1 MKEFL
6 EKLLKDTRR
15 VEKRKMDSYKFDNTF
30 IEFSLID
37 TRKLADEIV
46 ANNLVKFFGDKAKD
60 KDYNRFAVTFKMD
73 SKLRRDQVK
82 LERDS
87 MIGEFKKSI
96 EGKNDNLIDTYK
108 DVKVL
113 FVTYKAFLIELGNI
127 IPEYKYILRNLLKL
141 KDIKDCREIVENLFK
156 FMDDKN
162 KELKN
167 IRTEESEENL
177 EVDSFIEFFRNLNS
191 SKTDYLVDK
200 LALLVKDLENDSTK
214 ERELFL
220 LKNLFNF
227 FKNNG
232 LTPIK
237 KLKSESSLYVGLKD
251 IEDGEYIGQPF
262 LEDEKKNVVIER
274 MGWKYRNVQISP
286 IVYKEIKIVN
296 SVEEDM

>member
-1 MKEFL
+1 
-6 EKLLKDTRR
+6 
-15 VEKRKMDSYKFDNTF
+15 
-30 IEFSLID
+30 
-37 TRKLADEIV
+37 
-46 ANNLVKFFGDKAKD
+46 
-60 KDYNRFAVTFKMD
+60 
-73 SKLRRDQVK
+73 
-82 LERDS
+82 
-87 MIGEFKKSI
+87 
-96 EGKNDNLIDTYK
+96 NLIDTYK

-167 IRTEESEENL
+167 IGTEEIEENL
-177 EVDSFIEFFRNLNS
+177 EVDSFIDFFRSLNS
-191 SKTDYLVDK
+191 SKTDYLIDK
-200 LALLVKDLENDSTK
+200 LAILVKDLESDSTK

-227 FKNNG
+227 FKNSG
-232 LTPIK
+232 LIPIK

-274 MGWKYRNVQISP
+274 MGWRYKNIQISP

-296 SVEEDM
+296 SIEEDM

>member
-1 MKEFL
+1 M
-6 EKLLKDTRR
+6 
-15 VEKRKMDSYKFDNTF
+15 
-30 IEFSLID
+30 
-37 TRKLADEIV
+37 
-46 ANNLVKFFGDKAKD
+46 
-60 KDYNRFAVTFKMD
+60 
-73 SKLRRDQVK
+73 
-82 LERDS
+82 
-87 MIGEFKKSI
+87 
-96 EGKNDNLIDTYK
+96 
-108 DVKVL
+108 
-113 FVTYKAFLIELGNI
+113 
-127 IPEYKYILRNLLKL
+127 
-141 KDIKDCREIVENLFK
+141 
-156 FMDDKN
+156 
-162 KELKN
+162 KN
-167 IRTEESEENL
+167 IGTEEIEENL

-274 MGWKYRNVQISP
+274 MGWRYKNIQISP
-286 IVYKEIKIVN
+286 IVYKEIKIV
-296 SVEEDM
+296 SSIEEDM